1 MMYAGVEQFIGC
13 LMKLVE
19 GQMMEKTELY
29 QKLWLKFD
37 ACVKE
42 PEMAVL
48 DSLKRTVCCIA
59 HT

>member
-1 MMYAGVEQFIGC
+1 MQVLNNFIGC
-13 LMKLVE
+13 LMKLVQ
-19 GQMMEKTELY
+19 GQTMEKTELY
-29 QKLWLKFD
+29 QKLWLKID

-48 DSLKRTVCCIA
+48 DSLERTVCCIA

>member
-1 MMYAGVEQFIGC
+1 MQVLNNFIEC
-13 LMKLVE
+13 SMKLVE
-19 GQMMEKTELY
+19 GQTIEKTEMY
-29 QKLWLKFD
+29 WKLWLKID

-48 DSLKRTVCCIA
+48 DLLERTVCCIA

>member
-1 MMYAGVEQFIGC
+1 MQVLNNFIGC

-29 QKLWLKFD
+29 LKLWLKID

-48 DSLKRTVCCIA
+48 DLLERTVCCIA